1 MAKETYYNETDHER
15 RVKELQDIIQRNY
28 DSDNWYGYSA
38 TRAKITIACQLEL
51 INLTDKK
58 FIPTYNCPA

>member
-1 MAKETYYNETDHER
+1 MAKETYYNETDPIK

-28 DSDNWYGYSA
+28 DDDNWYGYSE

-51 INLTDKK
+51 ISITGKG
-58 FIPTYNCPA
+58 FSPTYNCPA